1 MQVGA
6 GMQAGRQA
14 GCCCWTARQIRGV
27 SRWEDQEVVMKMSE
41 RAGGRQVLQCLATMQ
56 SVSSGWMDGWMAAVR
71 CAQRARRNETDRQ
84 ARRDETD
91 ETMVA
96 GRQTGQASMAVLPS
110 RCTRPQRLPQAF
122 EKRFRIT
129 LPAVPAA
136 LIERYGHACSSLQ
149 SRPARSTHCPIFA
162 PSSLSCRPRAHQA
175 ISRALSPACSIDG
188 AKWSNL
194 VTIARSEGCHSCRPN
209 HLHSQKKLRI
219 FRHPCQWYGGT
230 C

>member
-1 MQVGA
+1 
-6 GMQAGRQA
+6 
-14 GCCCWTARQIRGV
+14 
-27 SRWEDQEVVMKMSE
+27 
-41 RAGGRQVLQCLATMQ
+41 
-56 SVSSGWMDGWMAAVR
+56 MDGSGAVR
-71 CAQRARRNETDRQ
+71 AKGEAKRDRQ
-84 ARRDETD
+84 TGETRRD

-96 GRQTGQASMAVLPS
+96 GRQAGQASMAVLPS
-110 RCTRPQRLPQAF
+110 RCTRPQHLPQAF

-149 SRPARSTHCPIFA
+149 SRPACSTHSRHCPIFA
-162 PSSLSCRPRAHQA
+162 PSLPSRRPRAPQA